1 MAKFG
6 LSENERSALRVFASG
21 LTALIGLD
29 AESIGHIADY
39 IGLFG
44 TENAPEFA
52 DAVLMECMKV
62 IIDAKARQG

>member
-1 MAKFG
+1 M
-6 LSENERSALRVFASG
+6 FASG

-39 IGLFG
+39 IGQFG

>member
-39 IGLFG
+39 IGQSVPRTPLSSP
-44 TENAPEFA
+44 TP
-52 DAVLMECMKV
+52 C
-62 IIDAKARQG
+62 